1 MERGRKTGTN
11 NFYLSGTGNFLMN
24 QIGHLPKNS
33 ASTGESFLFT
43 NSVFFISQRKQCEI
57 CAANQHGQETVHFVR
72 RINSANA
79 EAVLSALQAGG
90 SYWYPIDGCYQLT
103 EDLTLPED
111 WTPIKGFKGHWN
123 SDVYTVT
130 LNSKGTRYWIT
141 PARTVKAAGTLASIG
156 RTERRTCSTLR

>member
-1 MERGRKTGTN
+1 MDTTTIRWYGTWTGRPAPTIS
-11 NFYLSGTGNFLMN
+11 YLSGTGNFLMN

-79 EAVLSALQAGG
+79 EAVLSSAAGRRQLLVI
-90 SYWYPIDGCYQLT
+90 PLMECYQLT
-103 EDLTLPED
+103 GKT
-111 WTPIKGFKGHWN
+111 
-123 SDVYTVT
+123 
-130 LNSKGTRYWIT
+130 
-141 PARTVKAAGTLASIG
+141 
-156 RTERRTCSTLR
+156 